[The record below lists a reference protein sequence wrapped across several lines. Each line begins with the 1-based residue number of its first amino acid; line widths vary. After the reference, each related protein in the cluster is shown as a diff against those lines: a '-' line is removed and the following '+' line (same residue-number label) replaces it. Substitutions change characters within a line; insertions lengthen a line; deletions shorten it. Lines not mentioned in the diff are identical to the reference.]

1 MRKLSAFLLIA
12 LAAVTVLLSAA
23 AQSAYAAPGGTTV
36 PGVGYVDEEEIPDGT
51 TTDSKLADDLR
62 APIEPIITPES
73 SSLTSQ
79 SSGINM
85 INPPDGATNVPAGPI
100 TIRWSGGN
108 GTYRYSFTGSSE
120 YGQSSSSGSI
130 SIVGA
135 NPSPS
140 IEENL
145 APGTTYKLTIQSGI
159 SYGIFHFTTVDP
171 IKVSGISMT
180 EKELTITEGEKSYL
194 GYTISPSDAYNTKVT
209 WKSSNTG
216 VARVDSRG
224 EVTAVAPGNAVI
236 TATTRDGGYTDTC
249 SVTVQKAVVKVSG
262 ISLTTNQL
270 NMTEGEKGKLSY
282 NITPSNATDET
293 VNWKSSNSGVAAV
306 DSSGNVTAVAPGT
319 ATITVTT
326 KDGGY
331 SANATVTVKE
341 KTVKVT
347 GISLTTKQL
356 NMTEGEK
363 GKLSYNITPSNATD
377 KTVNWKSSNSGVAAV
392 DSSGNVTAVA
402 PGTATITVT
411 TVDGGHTDVCSVTVE
426 KAVVAVSG
434 ISLAEKELNIVEGEN
449 SELRY
454 TITPSDATDRSVS
467 WKSSDSGIVSVNTSG
482 VVTAAAPGTA
492 TITVTTR
499 DGGYTDTCSV
509 TVEKAVVNVTGITLD
524 KSTANLVKGQS
535 EDITATV
542 LPNDATNKKVKWSSS
557 NTKVATV
564 SGTGIVVATG
574 AGTSTI
580 TAMTEDG
587 GFTAEVKVTVS
598 KITPSIDALPKASAI
613 TEGSLLSAST
623 LTGGRAI
630 DPATGATI
638 KGTFEWQNPTLLPE
652 LADSKSSFFGV
663 IFRPDDTA
671 NYESA
676 NGLVQIEVKAAVVPA
691 EGVKLD
697 KSAYDI
703 FVGKTLQATATVSP
717 ADATNKK
724 VFWGSSNSK
733 IVTIDASGK
742 MTAVAAGEAVITAT
756 TADGDFSDKA
766 EVHVKKHPTTIT
778 LKPTASAI
786 SEGGALKES
795 ALSGGTATSG
805 GVPVPGIF
813 VWSNPQMI
821 PLISDS
827 LKTEYDVDF
836 VPSDKSTYEEN
847 STKVKVE
854 VKQKIYP
861 VSGITISQ
869 RTLELK
875 IGETGTLN
883 AAVAPENATNKA
895 VTWASSNINAATVDG
910 SGNVTAVAEG
920 SSVISVTTDDGG
932 FSDSCTVTVS
942 PANVPVS
949 GINIENSKLTL
960 RPNES
965 IAIVVNVLPDNATNK
980 AVTWKSAD
988 ENIATV
994 DANGNVT
1001 AVAQGQTVVSAVTDE
1016 GGFTAECIVSVTGEG
1031 GGGGGCDTGAGILL
1045 LTFTIPFI
1053 YRRKR

>member
-1 MRKLSAFLLIA
+1 M
-12 LAAVTVLLSAA
+12 
-23 AQSAYAAPGGTTV
+23 
-36 PGVGYVDEEEIPDGT
+36 
-51 TTDSKLADDLR
+51 
-62 APIEPIITPES
+62 
-73 SSLTSQ
+73 
-79 SSGINM
+79 
-85 INPPDGATNVPAGPI
+85 
-100 TIRWSGGN
+100 
-108 GTYRYSFTGSSE
+108 
-120 YGQSSSSGSI
+120 
-130 SIVGA
+130 
-135 NPSPS
+135 
-140 IEENL
+140 
-145 APGTTYKLTIQSGI
+145 
-159 SYGIFHFTTVDP
+159 
-171 IKVSGISMT
+171 
-180 EKELTITEGEKSYL
+180 
-194 GYTISPSDAYNTKVT
+194 
-209 WKSSNTG
+209 
-216 VARVDSRG
+216 
-224 EVTAVAPGNAVI
+224 I

-249 SVTVQKAVVKVSG
+249 SVTV
-262 ISLTTNQL
+262 
-270 NMTEGEKGKLSY
+270 
-282 NITPSNATDET
+282 
-293 VNWKSSNSGVAAV
+293 
-306 DSSGNVTAVAPGT
+306 
-319 ATITVTT
+319 
-326 KDGGY
+326 
-331 SANATVTVKE
+331 E
-341 KTVKVT
+341 KTV
-347 GISLTTKQL
+347 I
-356 NMTEGEK
+356 
-363 GKLSYNITPSNATD
+363 
-377 KTVNWKSSNSGVAAV
+377 
-392 DSSGNVTAVA
+392 
-402 PGTATITVT
+402 
-411 TVDGGHTDVCSVTVE
+411 
-426 KAVVAVSG
+426 
-434 ISLAEKELNIVEGEN
+434 
-449 SELRY
+449 
-454 TITPSDATDRSVS
+454 
-467 WKSSDSGIVSVNTSG
+467 
-482 VVTAAAPGTA
+482 
-492 TITVTTR
+492 
-499 DGGYTDTCSV
+499 
-509 TVEKAVVNVTGITLD
+509 NVTGITLD
-524 KSTANLVKGQS
+524 KSTANLVRGQS
-535 EDITATV
+535 EDITGTV
-542 LPNDATNKKVKWSSS
+542 LPNDATNKKAKWSSS

-564 SGTGIVVATG
+564 SGTGVVVATG

-613 TEGSLLSAST
+613 TEGSPLSASA

-630 DPATGATI
+630 DPAIGATI
-638 KGTFEWQNPTLLPE
+638 KG
-652 LADSKSSFFGV
+652 
-663 IFRPDDTA
+663 
-671 NYESA
+671 
-676 NGLVQIEVKAAVVPA
+676 
-691 EGVKLD
+691 
-697 KSAYDI
+697 
-703 FVGKTLQATATVSP
+703 TLQATATVSP
-717 ADATNKK
+717 ADATDKK
-724 VFWGSSNSK
+724 VLWSSSNSK

-813 VWSNPQMI
+813 VWSNPQII
-821 PLISDS
+821 PLISDN

-836 VPSDKSTYEEN
+836 VPSDKSAYEEN

-861 VSGITISQ
+861 VSDITISQ

-875 IGETGTLN
+875 IGETGTLS
-883 AAVAPENATNKA
+883 ATVAPENATNKA

-932 FSDSCTVTVS
+932 FSDSCTVTVC

-988 ENIATV
+988 ENVATV